1 MYQTIH
7 QIMMALRA
15 QVCVRTLLQPERSTS
30 TADLLLDVAGFL
42 DMYPFV
48 RRDQG
53 YVDFLSH
60 YGGALVG
67 DEYDAISLGI
77 YGFSD
82 QFGPYLLEPPV
93 IDDEGFLTFAD
104 LLVTIESEQGD
115 EEEVEMAFSFD
126 ATGMRRWGVYRRFID
141 EPDYWYAHTFME
153 LLEDILKRNRGLLEQ
168 KHEPWRRDFLAR
180 PKHAFSLRGGLLEQK
195 IAA

>member
-1 MYQTIH
+1 MMDLRT
-7 QIMMALRA
+7 QI
-15 QVCVRTLLQPERSTS
+15 CVRTLLQPESSTS
-30 TADLLLDVAGFL
+30 TAEFDVTGFL

-48 RRDQG
+48 KRDQG

-67 DEYDAISLGI
+67 DEYDTISLGI

-82 QFGPYLLEPPV
+82 EFGPYLLEPPV
-93 IDDEGFLTFAD
+93 IDDEGFFTFAD
-104 LLVTIESEQGD
+104 LLVTIETEEGD
-115 EEEVEMAFSFD
+115 EEEVGMAFSFD

-141 EPDYWYAHTFME
+141 ESDYWYAHTFVE
-153 LLEDILKRNRGLLEQ
+153 LLENIRERNGGLLE
-168 KHEPWRRDFLAR
+168 KKNELWDRDFFPR
-180 PKHAFSLRGGLLEQK
+180 PKHALERRRGLLEQK